1 MQDQYRRLSRTLIVT
16 LVVVFSIL
24 IAGGLLIFKNEAPR
38 PAKIVTEAGTTLVSK
53 QQLISGQATYEK
65 YQLADYGTYL
75 GNGAYLGPDYTAQA
89 LHVYLQGMYRYYAK
103 TLYGKSFNKLTTLQ
117 QEGIKG
123 KVKEEIRVNR
133 YNAKDKEL
141 TLTKAQTAGYQ
152 YLLKYYRKAFINN
165 PKQVGLPDNM
175 IKNRTNEYMVKG
187 NKVDQLTAFFFWG
200 AWLSSTNRPGHSY
213 SYTNNWPYD
222 LEAGNV
228 MTPKAM
234 TWTGISVALLVM
246 GVAIAIWVQK
256 KYNFESK
263 AQYQKDVPIIEPDT
277 LPITTS
283 QRKTAK
289 YFALVMVLFLVQ
301 ILLGELMAHYY
312 VENTFFGIAL
322 QNIWPFNL
330 AHSWHLQLVI
340 FWVATT
346 WLGAGIYIVPR
357 VLRREPVRQGILVD
371 VLFWAL
377 IFVVGG
383 SMLGEWLT
391 DLGVLNKNWW
401 LFGNGGWEYLEL
413 GKFWQYLLIAAMVLW
428 IVMLMRGFVPAMR
441 RKDNQSRTRLVTMLF
456 LGAIAVPAFYCASI
470 FIMPDSHVTF
480 ADYWRWWIVHLWVE
494 GIFEAFAVILT
505 GWLLVDMKLTTIKST
520 IRALYFQLILLLG
533 SGVVGT
539 GHHYFWMGDHSLWLA
554 LGASFSALEIVPLS
568 LLVWEAYTHYRVYQD
583 TYHNFPYKTT
593 FIFLMCTGIWNTLG
607 AGALGFLINAPA
619 INYFEHGT
627 QWTAAHAHGSMAG
640 VYGMFSIAIILYV
653 LRNVTVKEFW
663 TAKMEKAIR
672 WSAWL
677 LNIGLAG
684 MVFATLMPV
693 GQLQLA
699 DALKY
704 GYWHARQM
712 SFYHE
717 KLISLILWG
726 RMPWDLIFTAGVI
739 ILLVVCWKAL
749 FHLKKADNQAAAAE
763 YERFAAA
770 ETKSQVNEIDE

>member
-141 TLTKAQTAGYQ
+141 TLT
-152 YLLKYYRKAFINN
+152 
-165 PKQVGLPDNM
+165 
-175 IKNRTNEYMVKG
+175 
-187 NKVDQLTAFFFWG
+187 
-200 AWLSSTNRPGHSY
+200 
-213 SYTNNWPYD
+213 
-222 LEAGNV
+222 
-228 MTPKAM
+228 
-234 TWTGISVALLVM
+234 
-246 GVAIAIWVQK
+246 
-256 KYNFESK
+256 K

-505 GWLLVDMKLTTIKST
+505 GWLLVDMKLTTIRST

-593 FIFLMCTGIWNTLG
+593 FIFLMWTGIWNTLG

-770 ETKSQVNEIDE
+770 ETKSQANEIDE